1 MALES
6 RDAKPWLDLIADAQ
20 KCFQHYHD
28 KCDNIEKLYGDLKE
42 LAEHSTER
50 EFQIFWANLEV
61 LKPSLYAR
69 PPVPVVMPRFK
80 DYKELP
86 RKAAEILERT
96 LITSFEIEDIDATM
110 RLVRDDLALTAR
122 GTPWLRLDDAE
133 GQKVRYDHV
142 DRKDF
147 LHDPARKW
155 KEVDWVAR
163 RAWLSR
169 QQAVE
174 RFGEGVLEA
183 NFDQRG
189 LQYSEG
195 ESQSERNQESD
206 YKGEKK
212 AAVWEI
218 WHKSKNV
225 VVWVS
230 KGVEDILDV
239 REPFLQLEGFFPCPK
254 PAYGT
259 IQTGTLIPI
268 PDFLYYRDQVEEINE
283 LTARISALS
292 EALRMKGFYA
302 SGSEDVA
309 EAIETAMR
317 QMDNNALL
325 IPVSNFAAM
334 GGASLKDSIIWLPVV
349 EIASTIENLVALRRQ
364 LIEDIY
370 QITGLS
376 DIMRGDTDA
385 RETLGAQQLKSQY
398 GSIRIRDR
406 QNELIRIARDMT
418 RMAAEIMAENFDPQT
433 LLDMSQVD
441 DVPEQVQI
449 DQQIA
454 QIQSQVEQAVNDPRI
469 VEMAQQNPQQA
480 QQIQQQVQGQIQ
492 QLEQTVTLEKIMGL
506 LREQRIRPFVLE
518 IETDSTIQPD
528 EDAEK
533 QRTNE
538 FMAAV
543 GGFISQAGPMVQQEP
558 ATAPFVAEMLKFVAS
573 KYRAGRELEGTIEE
587 FADAIKQ
594 RASQPQ
600 QQGPTPEQIAAQEK
614 QADTQMRQQEQQV
627 AMQMKQQELQGKL
640 EFEKIKLAA
649 DMEAKSQ
656 DRQLEL
662 ELGTAKLEIEKERIN
677 LEAQKLN
684 LETDF
689 KGRDLDLKFA
699 QADGVIKKDGNAHS
713 ASTALAEMLSNVSQ
727 QMDDT
732 LLQVSDQL
740 TRIEDKSGL
749 PRRIVKKNG
758 KIDGVMIGDDEFHPV
773 IRDKSGEIAGL
784 GTIQ

>member
-1 MALES
+1 MAYDDQPQEPPLEMALES

-86 RKAAEILERT
+86 RKTAEILERT

-110 RLVRDDLALTAR
+110 SLVRDDLALTAR
-122 GTPWLRLDDAE
+122 GTPWLRLDDAK

-169 QQAVE
+169 QRAVE

-195 ESQSERNQESD
+195 ESQSERNDESD

-268 PDFLYYRDQVEEINE
+268 PDFLYYRDQIEEVNE
-283 LTARISALS
+283 YTARISALS

-334 GGASLKDSIIWLPVV
+334 GGASLKDSIIWLPVTEV
-349 EIASTIENLVALRRQ
+349 AQTIENLVALRKQ
-364 LIEDIY
+364 TIDDIY

-441 DVPEQVQI
+441 DVPEQAQI

-454 QIQSQVEQAVNDPRI
+454 QIQSQVERAVNDPRI

-492 QLEQTVTLEKIMGL
+492 ELEQTVTLEKIMGL
-506 LREQRIRPFVLE
+506 LREQRMRPFVLE

-538 FMAAV
+538 FMGAV

-594 RASQPQ
+594 RGAQP
-600 QQGPTPEQIAAQEK
+600 QQGPTPEQMEEQRQAQEAQIK
-614 QADTQMRQQEQQV
+614 QQADAARTQIEMKLLDVKKAEFALQQQQAEFELSQGDTSQADLFKEQNE
-627 AMQMKQQELQGKL
+627 ASFKQQQLQHA
-640 EFEKIKLAA
+640 E
-649 DMEAKSQ
+649 
-656 DRQLEL
+656 
-662 ELGTAKLEIEKERIN
+662 
-677 LEAQKLN
+677 
-684 LETDF
+684 
-689 KGRDLDLKFA
+689 
-699 QADGVIKKDGNAHS
+699 
-713 ASTALAEMLSNVSQ
+713 ALAEQKRLLDVQLAEIDARLQIALKQIDVANQPAENGEVKETSEEGESELAAILSELS
-727 QMDDT
+727 
-732 LLQVSDQL
+732 SL
-740 TRIEDKSGL
+740 TAQ
-749 PRRIVKKNG
+749 
-758 KIDGVMIGDDEFHPV
+758 IGMNMQAPKRV
-773 IRDKSGEIAGL
+773 IRDENDQVIGVEPVL
-784 GTIQ
+784 N